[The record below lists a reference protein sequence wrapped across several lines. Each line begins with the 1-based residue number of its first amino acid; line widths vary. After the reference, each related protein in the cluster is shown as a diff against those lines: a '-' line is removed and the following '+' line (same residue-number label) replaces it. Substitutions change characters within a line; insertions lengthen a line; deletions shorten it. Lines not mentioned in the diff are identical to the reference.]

1 MCFALT
7 VWVSA
12 IGLAGEG
19 KTAKSR
25 PVKALLLCELLYIS
39 YHKPK
44 TDLVQRRQELMAK
57 QKAPVSKSALIR
69 EYLKGN
75 RKAPAKEVVEAL
87 AAKGIT
93 VTEGLVYMQKGKLKG
108 KRQRRAK
115 VIRAARAA
123 QATSNGNPV
132 VLIRDVRAL
141 AVRAGGYKMLKELV
155 EALGE

>member
-1 MCFALT
+1 
-7 VWVSA
+7 
-12 IGLAGEG
+12 
-19 KTAKSR
+19 
-25 PVKALLLCELLYIS
+25 
-39 YHKPK
+39 
-44 TDLVQRRQELMAK
+44 MAK
-57 QKAPVSKSALIR
+57 QKGPSKSALIR

-75 RKAPAKEVVEAL
+75 RKAPAKEVVEAM

-123 QATSNGNPV
+123 QAASTNGNPV
-132 VLIRDVRAL
+132 VLIRDVKAL